1 MSAGEVRRPGG
12 SRLRVLAA
20 LRATSPQPVALPA
33 LASWSGT
40 RAGKSAEERADAFVS
55 ALEDADASVV
65 RVASEA
71 EIEAVLE
78 THAPCQRARRVVS
91 GLTGIRSR
99 GQDGTASELPES
111 FADVDVAVARGHFGV
126 AENGAVWC
134 DGEGLPHRATYFLCQ
149 HLVLVVAAATLV
161 DTLHDAYRQL
171 GEQPELCRERAWSG
185 FIAGPSK
192 TADIEQALVVGAHG
206 PRSLLVVLVD

>member
-1 MSAGEVRRPGG
+1 MSVGGVRRPGG

-20 LRATSPQPVALPA
+20 LRATSPQPVALPDVD
-33 LASWSGT
+33 SWSAT
-40 RAGKSAEERADAFVS
+40 RAQKSPEERADAFIS
-55 ALEDADASVV
+55 ALEEADASVV
-65 RVASEA
+65 RVTSEA

-78 THAPCQRARRVVS
+78 AHAPYQRARRVVS
-91 GLTGIRSR
+91 GITGIGPR
-99 GQDGTASELPES
+99 GEGGAGSELPES

-134 DGEGLPHRATYFLCQ
+134 DGEGLPHRVTYFLCQ

-171 GEQPELCRERAWSG
+171 GEQPVLCRERAWSG